1 MKLQELNDALQVY
14 AHNGFAQSDVKFL
27 RSTNEHYEYEVD
39 ISSIKIENHKVVIR
53 LESKQVS

>member
-27 RSTNEHYEYEVD
+27 RSTNEHYEYEVG
-39 ISSIKIENHKVVIR
+39 ISSIKIENHTVVIR
-53 LESKQVS
+53 LETK